1 MKVCY
6 DKLWKLLIDKKLKRT
21 DLIKNAN
28 ISSNVLARMGHEE
41 PVSLDSI
48 GKICEYLGC
57 NPSCEECPYGVFEQN
72 NRERNDWQNTLNEI
86 LELYGIDE
94 ENMPLF

>member
-41 PVSLDSI
+41 PVSLDRI

-57 NPSCEECPYGVFEQN
+57 KVDDIIEINYEE
-72 NRERNDWQNTLNEI
+72 
-86 LELYGIDE
+86 
-94 ENMPLF
+94 

>member
-48 GKICEYLGC
+48 GKICE
-57 NPSCEECPYGVFEQN
+57 CPYGVFEQN

>member
-1 MKVCY
+1 M
-6 DKLWKLLIDKKLKRT
+6 IDKKMKKT

-48 GKICEYLGC
+48 GKICEFLNCTVDDLIDINY
-57 NPSCEECPYGVFEQN
+57 EE
-72 NRERNDWQNTLNEI
+72 
-86 LELYGIDE
+86 
-94 ENMPLF
+94 

>member
-57 NPSCEECPYGVFEQN
+57 KVDDIIEICYLSMPYE
-72 NRERNDWQNTLNEI
+72 
-86 LELYGIDE
+86 
-94 ENMPLF
+94 